1 MVARLVTQKVV
12 MPPAQTSCQ
21 IPAAVKQA
29 SGEML
34 FGNLNAFGPEMHFS
48 YPPKPA
54 GKAAWNIDWTAKVR
68 FRSPSALM
76 SGTDFGGM
84 GGGTAAGTPPEKK
97 TKKCK
102 GPLVI
107 PLPPQRSDERRCGK
121 ECSRQCTK
129 RWT

>member
-68 FRSPSALM
+68 FRSHSAM
-76 SGTDFGGM
+76 MIGADFVGM
-84 GGGTAAGTPPEKK
+84 GGGTAASTPTEKK
-97 TKKCK
+97 KQKCK
-102 GPLVI
+102 GPLGI
-107 PLPPQRSDERRCGK
+107 LLPPEAC
-121 ECSRQCTK
+121 
-129 RWT
+129 